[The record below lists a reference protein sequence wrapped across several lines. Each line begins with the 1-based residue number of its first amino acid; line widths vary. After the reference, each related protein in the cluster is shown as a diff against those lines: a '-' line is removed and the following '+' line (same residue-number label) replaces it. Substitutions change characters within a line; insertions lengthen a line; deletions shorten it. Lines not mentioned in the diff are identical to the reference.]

1 MGQGKIDHAFPQS
14 KNQIWGKGKTVE
26 RIKTKYQRNLAGTKK
41 N

>member
-1 MGQGKIDHAFPQS
+1 MGQGKIDHTFPQS
-14 KNQIWGKGKTVE
+14 KNQIWGIGETEE